1 LEESIQ
7 TITDKPLKVVVD
19 AISSEE
25 TQTLGFALVAP
36 GGQIA
41 VNQPAI
47 DLIKEEGP
55 KEDKSLIYIL
65 AAKQGYPELVQ
76 EMWTHVTEFLQDGT
90 IKVR

>member
-1 LEESIQ
+1 MKESIQ

-41 VNQPAI
+41 VTSPAI

-55 KEDKSLIYIL
+55 KEDKSLVYIV
-65 AAKQGYPELVQ
+65 AAKQWYPELVQ
-76 EMWTHVTEFLQDGT
+76 EMWTHVTEFLRDGDL
-90 IKVR
+90 KVR